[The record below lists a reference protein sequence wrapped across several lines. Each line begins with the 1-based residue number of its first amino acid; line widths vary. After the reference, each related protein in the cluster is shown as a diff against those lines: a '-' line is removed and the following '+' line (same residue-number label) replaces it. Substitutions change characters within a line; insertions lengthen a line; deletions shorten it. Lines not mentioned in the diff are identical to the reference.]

1 MSGRMRLVS
10 RIRHTLQFPLLLE
23 TQMLRITFSCTV
35 CAIVAVAFSA
45 MLVSSHSNELPGDP
59 VLVTELD
66 AVIGRACGEFA
77 STQGNGPC
85 TFPIGPCAT
94 VPTTRGGSGVDCSTP
109 GAPCEDC
116 ATPGGTHI
124 TCQGGYDMYATHL
137 CSLTTPAC
145 CPLNT
150 CVNGANPLLWT
161 CDCTAPTTPPMGMRM
176 VATMTYNL
184 PPGC

>member
-1 MSGRMRLVS
+1 MRLVS
-10 RIRHTLQFPLLLE
+10 HIRNSRTLQFPFPLE
-23 TQMLRITFSCTV
+23 NKMRRITFSCTV
-35 CAIVAVAFSA
+35 CAALAAALFS
-45 MLVSSHSNELPGDP
+45 MLVAGVSDQLPGDP
-59 VLVTELD
+59 VLVSELD
-66 AVIGRACGEFA
+66 AVVGRMCGEFA
-77 STQGNGPC
+77 STAGNGPC
-85 TFPIGPCAT
+85 TYPIGPCAT

-109 GAPCEDC
+109 GAPCGDC

-145 CPLNT
+145 CPVYT
-150 CVNGANPLLWT
+150 CVNGGNLLWWT
-161 CDCTAPTTPPMGMRM
+161 CNCTTPTTPPMGMRM